1 MILFKRFKS
10 MAAAENIRTSIQTS
24 IEEGLSRIT
33 LNGTKIDITPDGN
46 SVVYTQGM
54 VQTKP
59 AVNDAFMNEP
69 LHIGKD
75 FNSVS
80 AYGVKIESMTDGS
93 LIVYTNGAVI
103 TKPVPV
109 SDPVIPVAVYQI
121 GDCAPDGWKY
131 CGISEDTQKP
141 LFVAPQDAER
151 TDWYEATRGAEALQ
165 QAGKTD
171 CRLPSSNEL
180 NQIFNH
186 RAKIGGFNDSIANA
200 AYVSST
206 ENSHNSVQ
214 DQRMSDGR
222 QGSTFKEYYAC
233 FVRYVRS

>member
-1 MILFKRFKS
+1 

-46 SVVYTQGM
+46 STVYSNQS
-54 VQTKP
+54 VQTMP

-80 AYGVKIESMTDGS
+80 AYGVKIEPMPDGS
-93 LIVYTNGAVI
+93 LIVYSNGAVI
-103 TKPVPV
+103 TKSAPVN
-109 SDPVIPVAVYQI
+109 DPVIPVATYRI

-131 CGISEDTQKP
+131 CGISQDTQKP
-141 LFVAPQDAER
+141 LFVAPQDAAR
-151 TDWYEATRGAEALQ
+151 TDWYAAIQGARALQ

-200 AYVSST
+200 AYVTAT
-206 ENSHNSVQ
+206 ENSYNSVK
-214 DQRMSDGR
+214 DQRFSDGL
-222 QGSTFKEYYAC
+222 QGSSYKEYYAC

>member
-1 MILFKRFKS
+1 MFLFKRIKT
-10 MAAAENIRTSIQTS
+10 MAAENSRASIQTS

-46 SVVYTQGM
+46 SIVYTQGT

-59 AVNDAFMNEP
+59 AVNDASIDTA
-69 LHIGKD
+69 LYISRD

-80 AYGVKIESMTDGS
+80 AYGVKIEPMPDGS
-93 LIVYTNGAVI
+93 LIVYSNGAVI
-103 TKPVPV
+103 TKSAPVN
-109 SDPVIPVAVYQI
+109 DPVISVAAYRI

-131 CGISEDTQKP
+131 CGISADTQKP

-151 TDWYEATRGAEALQ
+151 TDWYQATRGAETLQ

-186 RAKIGGFNDSIANA
+186 RAKIGGFNDTIANA
-200 AYVSST
+200 AYVSSS
-206 ENSHNSVQ
+206 ENSYNSVK
-214 DQRMSDGR
+214 DQRMSDGQ
-222 QGSTFKEYYAC
+222 QGVSYKEYYAC
-233 FVRYVRS
+233 FIRYVRS